1 MSTQN
6 EEVILQQ
13 QVNQLMVVEPR
24 NLNSVEISNHL
35 LKRNHFLLF
44 VLKRIRD
51 GEITQPNKPTSF
63 YRVIR

>member
-35 LKRNHFLLF
+35 IK
-44 VLKRIRD
+44 
-51 GEITQPNKPTSF
+51 EIIFDYS
-63 YRVIR
+63 Y